1 MTTILKNIIIFIA
14 LICVCNHSM
23 AQTYTPT
30 AENLKN
36 REAFQDDKLGVFI
49 HWGIYSMLADG
60 EWALQVKGLK
70 VQDYRKLASGFYPS
84 KFNADE
90 WVAAIKAS
98 GAKYICI
105 TSRHHD
111 GFSMFDTKF
120 SDYNIVKAT
129 PFKRDILKELAAAC
143 EKHGIKLHIYYS
155 HLDWD
160 REDYP
165 LGSSGRNNGRA
176 TDKQDWN
183 SYYKFMNNQLTE
195 LLTNYGKIGA
205 LWFDGKWE
213 QKKDFN
219 WQLPEQYALIHSIQP
234 GCLIGNNHH
243 EAPIPGED
251 FQMFERDLPG
261 QNTKGMS
268 GQPVGALP
276 LEMCETLNKT
286 WGYNINDRDFKPLK
300 EIIHLLVKAAGNN
313 SNLLI
318 NVGPQPNGE
327 LPARSLEQFKQ
338 MGEWMKTFGRT
349 IYGTRGGM
357 IDPADWGVT
366 TQKGNTLFVH
376 ILNKKDNTLFLPI
389 KNKKI
394 KKATVFQTGKAV
406 PFTQIKGGAVLTL
419 EKVPDEID
427 YVVQLDF

>member
-1 MTTILKNIIIFIA
+1 
-14 LICVCNHSM
+14 
-23 AQTYTPT
+23 
-30 AENLKN
+30 
-36 REAFQDDKLGVFI
+36 
-49 HWGIYSMLADG
+49 
-60 EWALQVKGLK
+60 
-70 VQDYRKLASGFYPS
+70 
-84 KFNADE
+84 
-90 WVAAIKAS
+90 
-98 GAKYICI
+98 
-105 TSRHHD
+105 
-111 GFSMFDTKF
+111 
-120 SDYNIVKAT
+120 
-129 PFKRDILKELAAAC
+129 
-143 EKHGIKLHIYYS
+143 
-155 HLDWD
+155 
-160 REDYP
+160 
-165 LGSSGRNNGRA
+165 
-176 TDKQDWN
+176 
-183 SYYKFMNNQLTE
+183 MNNQLTE

-268 GQPVGALP
+268 GQPVGELP

-338 MGEWMKTFGRT
+338 MGEWMKTFGST

-357 IDPADWGVT
+357 IAPADWGVT

-389 KNKKI
+389 KNKKV

-406 PFTQIKGGAVLTL
+406 PFTQIKEGAVLTL